1 MPAMK
6 PNAVHFDATFEK
18 QWLKYLRK
26 LTDKEKEQLK
36 DRLAIF
42 KEDIFD
48 KRLKT
53 HHLKGN
59 LKEYHAFSISYS
71 DRIVF
76 KLLADE
82 EVLFIAIGS
91 HDVCY

>member
-42 KEDIFD
+42 KEDIV
-48 KRLKT
+48 
-53 HHLKGN
+53 
-59 LKEYHAFSISYS
+59 S
-71 DRIVF
+71 
-76 KLLADE
+76 KL
-82 EVLFIAIGS
+82 II
-91 HDVCY
+91 

>member
-1 MPAMK
+1 MK
-6 PNAVHFDATFEK
+6 PARIHFDATFEK
-18 QWLKYLRK
+18 RWLKYLAK
-26 LTDKEKEQLK
+26 LTDKEKNQLK

-59 LKEYHAFSISYS
+59 LKEYYAFSINYS

-76 KLLADE
+76 KLLEDSD
-82 EVLFIAIGS
+82 VLFIEIGS
-91 HDVCY
+91 HDICY